1 MLKMQII
8 IIATF
13 FNKISPIFTK
23 LKLINLEYTQNKPY
37 TTKIITKIFAFLI
50 SGRRILMKKH
60 LKIIFCIVSL
70 MFVSLYGVIK
80 YESNILPEVF
90 KIYYDESPTFN
101 IFPFYINVKKRIQS
115 KSLDCLSQNKNT
127 EKLDSFGGNNYPT
140 KNYEGE
146 IKLLNIFPIKSVTV
160 SVVPEQKVTLCGTP
174 FGIKIYADG
183 AIIIG
188 ISEVPTSYGAVSPAT
203 LCGLQKGDIIT
214 NINGANIKTND
225 ELEKII
231 ENSGGEDL
239 HIYARR
245 KNKEIKTVL
254 KPQISTDDEKY
265 HAGIWVRDSC
275 AGIGTLTF
283 KNSSNNSFAGLGH
296 GICDSDTHEIMPLYK
311 GDIVAA
317 SILDIQKGAHGN
329 PGELKGSFINSKPL
343 GTVYSNSDMGIYG
356 ALNESENNTNKSEVE
371 DIGAAQTIKVATKQN
386 VVKGPAKLLTTID
399 GTEPKYYDIN
409 IDSVNY
415 NKNIPTQNIK
425 ISVKDDTL
433 LQKTGGIVQGM
444 SGSPIIQNGA
454 LVGAVTHVLI
464 NNPKKGY
471 AIFAETMLTNSNNII
486 NSGYKNAS

>member
-1 MLKMQII
+1 
-8 IIATF
+8 
-13 FNKISPIFTK
+13 
-23 LKLINLEYTQNKPY
+23 
-37 TTKIITKIFAFLI
+37 
-50 SGRRILMKKH
+50 MKKH
-60 LKIIFCIVSL
+60 LKLIFCVISL

-101 IFPFYINVKKRIQS
+101 IFPFYVSVKKRIQS
-115 KSLDCLSQNKNT
+115 KSLNCLSQNKNT
-127 EKLDSFGGNNYPT
+127 GNIYTLESSDSPT

-188 ISEVPTSYGAVSPAT
+188 VSEVPTSHGSVSPAAS
-203 LCGLQKGDIIT
+203 CGLQKGDVIT
-214 NINGANIKTND
+214 NINDTNIKTND

-231 ENSGGEDL
+231 ENSGGKEL
-239 HIYARR
+239 KVCAKR
-245 KNKEIKTVL
+245 KNMEFKTVL
-254 KPQISTDDEKY
+254 KPQISIDDEKY

-311 GDIVAA
+311 GEIVEA
-317 SILDIQKGAHGN
+317 SILDIQKGYHGN

-343 GTVYSNSDMGIYG
+343 GTVHSNSDMGIYG
-356 ALNESENNTNKSEVE
+356 SLNEHENDNNKNGKG
-371 DIGAAQTIKVATKQN
+371 GAENISPTHQIKVATKQN
-386 VVKGPAKLLTTID
+386 VVKGPAKLLTTLD
-399 GTEPKYYDIN
+399 GTKPQYYDIN

-425 ISVKDDTL
+425 ISVKDETL

-486 NSGYKNAS
+486 TSSYKNAS